1 MITSN
6 KGVPERRGAFRA
18 YLAAGVILIG
28 TGFLF
33 RADLILALSGLE
45 VVVGTLGPLAP
56 IVMSVISGAWA
67 TLCLPGPLMLGLVG
81 TMFSAD
87 PLVGLLVAL
96 TGDTIAT
103 VVGFQLAR
111 SAGRERVRDWLEEKT
126 WFEWLER
133 HTETRGVY
141 GVFFVRMMPFF
152 PNSFAN
158 YALGLTALKFWPY
171 LIASVLGSIPNLAL
185 FIFGAAGTVSLLREG
200 FASPLSFGE
209 ALIFLL
215 LVALL
220 VKGLQAFLRRRTS
233 GS

>member
-1 MITSN
+1 MTPPN
-6 KGVPERRGAFRA
+6 KAVPERRGAFRA
-18 YLAAGVILIG
+18 YLVMGLALIG
-28 TGFLF
+28 AGFLF

-45 VVVGTLGPLAP
+45 VIVGTLGPLAP
-56 IVMSVISGAWA
+56 LAMSVISGAWA
-67 TLCLPGPLMLGLVG
+67 TLCLPGPLMLGMVG

-87 PLVGLLVAL
+87 PLIGLAVAL

-103 VVGFQLAR
+103 IIGFQIAR
-111 SAGRERVRDWLEEKT
+111 SAGRDRVRVWLQEKT

-133 HTETRGVY
+133 HTEIRGVY

-152 PNSFAN
+152 PNSLAN
-158 YALGLTALKFWPY
+158 YALGLTALRFWPY

-209 ALIFLL
+209 ALVFLS

-220 VKGLQAFLRRRTS
+220 VKGLQAFLRRRA
-233 GS
+233 G